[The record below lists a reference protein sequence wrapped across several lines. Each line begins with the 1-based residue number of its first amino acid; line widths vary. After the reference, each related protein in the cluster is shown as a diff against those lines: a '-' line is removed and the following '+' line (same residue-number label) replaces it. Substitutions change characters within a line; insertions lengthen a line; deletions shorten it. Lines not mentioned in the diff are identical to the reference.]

1 MPPGTRGT
9 GSSDALGPRDASGTP
24 DPLDPSDV
32 RDPLDKDTWDDASL
46 VGRATSGDEG
56 AFAALVRRY
65 QAPLFRH
72 ALRLT
77 SDRKAAEDVVQE
89 AFITAWR
96 RLPTLTRP
104 EAFRSWLYQITTR
117 RSIDLFRSR
126 HPEQP
131 VDTTEGE
138 MAVLVSSDAGP
149 DTVAEQR
156 AQLGDLAAALQTLPV
171 GQRAAWALR
180 EIDGLSYEEVADA
193 LRVPVSTVRGRI
205 ARARGAL
212 VERMGAWQT
221 TRG

>member
-1 MPPGTRGT
+1 M
-9 GSSDALGPRDASGTP
+9 STP
-24 DPLDPSDV
+24 VVEMDD
-32 RDPLDKDTWDDASL
+32 WDDASL
-46 VGRATSGDEG
+46 VGRSTSGDDA
-56 AFAALVRRY
+56 AFAVLVRRY

-72 ALRLT
+72 ALRMT
-77 SDRKAAEDVVQE
+77 SDRGCAQDVVQE
-89 AFITAWR
+89 AFLTAWR

-104 EAFRSWLYQITTR
+104 ESFRSWLYQITTR

-138 MAVLVSSDAGP
+138 LASLASTDAGP
-149 DTVAEQR
+149 EASAEHR
-156 AQLGDLAAALQTLPV
+156 AQVGDLAAALETLPL
-171 GQRAAWALR
+171 GQRAAWTLR
-180 EIDGLSYEEVADA
+180 EIDGLSYEEVAEV
-193 LRVPVSTVRGRI
+193 LGVPVSTVRGRI